1 MVHDRGQLIRKEA
14 RTYETEEQKK
24 IVKSKVK
31 KRNLKTQLTNSPQ
44 PPFSALEK
52 KEGEKKRR
60 YRKDVN
66 EQPTPLNSDRTR
78 NEWRER
84 LRGMAFRDVEGIY
97 NAQFRE
103 KGYMYV
109 REG

>member
-24 IVKSKVK
+24 NCKKVKVK

-52 KEGEKKRR
+52 KEGEK
-60 YRKDVN
+60 N
-66 EQPTPLNSDRTR
+66 EDIETMSMNNQHPRTQIGL
-78 NEWRER
+78 EMSGER
-84 LRGMAFRDVEGIY
+84 D
-97 NAQFRE
+97 
-103 KGYMYV
+103 
-109 REG
+109 